1 MARTIATSNDATVS
15 IDEFVDYVHTQVDL
29 RDLDS
34 VAAAAPML
42 RGLAN
47 DRRLVVDRLN
57 RQVANLF
64 RSETVASAQVIYLGE
79 GRDFY
84 LRANV
89 WPSLADLSSGRV
101 YQDQFSYNLAH
112 DHNYSFM
119 TVGYHGP
126 GYITEL
132 YEYDN
137 DRIVGEIGEKVELR
151 FVERVHFRTGMIM
164 LYEASRDAHVQFPPD
179 DMSMTLN
186 FMISTPEVRLRDQ
199 YFFDVERGVLLDY
212 PLELDGSRRISV
224 IRMAADVGNADTEQL
239 LVDLAATHP
248 CRRTRLAA
256 FEAQAR
262 LAPQRAEAIW
272 NQASADPEQLVAD
285 AARLRL
291 DALYRIG
298 MLLR

>member
-1 MARTIATSNDATVS
+1 MAKTFDVRNDRVVS
-15 IDEFVDYVHTQVDL
+15 IDEFVDFVHREVDL
-29 RDLDS
+29 HDLDS
-34 VAAAAPML
+34 IGAAAPLL

-47 DRRLVVDRLN
+47 DPRLVIDRLN
-57 RQVANLF
+57 RQVKNLF
-64 RSETVASAQVIYLGE
+64 RSEAVASAQVIYLGE

-101 YQDQFSYNLAH
+101 YQDQFSYHLAH

-126 GYITEL
+126 GYLTEM

-137 DRIVGEIGEKVELR
+137 ERVSGRLDERVDLR
-151 FVERVHFRTGMIM
+151 FVERVHFRTGMVM
-164 LYEASRDAHVQFPPD
+164 LYEASRDVHTQLPPE
-179 DMSMTLN
+179 DMSITLN

-199 YFFDVERGVLLDY
+199 YFFDLERGTLLDY

-224 IRMAADVGNADTEQL
+224 IRMAADIGDGDTRQL
-239 LVDLAATHP
+239 LDDLAGSHP

-256 FEAQAR
+256 FEGLNK
-262 LAPQRAEAIW
+262 LAPQDAESIWTRAAGDAEA
-272 NQASADPEQLVAD
+272 LVSE
-285 AARLRL
+285 AARKRL
-291 DALYRIG
+291 LAAAG
-298 MLLR
+298 